1 MVGAKKVRKFGFL
14 NGAVAACSYGL
25 NPLFSLPLFALG
37 FSVNSVLFYR
47 YAIAVVIYKILL
59 MFKGDIDYRVSR
71 KEIICLLY
79 LGIMFTLSSV
89 TLFTSFNYIASGV
102 ACTILFVYPVI
113 VACIMAIFFKEK
125 VTKTTVI
132 SVVVALTGIFLLNS
146 SFDKNAIS
154 KVGLFYILL
163 SALSYALYMVEIRTI
178 KTVKKM
184 HSDKITFYVMFVS
197 VLFYYV
203 MLNFGVDLQPVSG
216 IKEWVCVLGLAI
228 VPTIISLETIN
239 IAIKIIGATKTAI
252 LGALEP
258 LTAVLIGTLIFKEQF
273 SLSIGVGIICV
284 LSGVTLT
291 VLKK

>member
-1 MVGAKKVRKFGFL
+1 MFGAKKVRKFGFL
-14 NGAVAACSYGL
+14 NGAAAACSYGL

-71 KEIICLLY
+71 KEINCLLY

-163 SALSYALYMVEIRTI
+163 SALSYALYMVGIRTI

-184 HSDKITFYVMFVS
+184 HSDKITFYVMCVS

>member
-1 MVGAKKVRKFGFL
+1 
-14 NGAVAACSYGL
+14 
-25 NPLFSLPLFALG
+25 
-37 FSVNSVLFYR
+37 
-47 YAIAVVIYKILL
+47 
-59 MFKGDIDYRVSR
+59 
-71 KEIICLLY
+71 
-79 LGIMFTLSSV
+79 
-89 TLFTSFNYIASGV
+89 
-102 ACTILFVYPVI
+102 
-113 VACIMAIFFKEK
+113 
-125 VTKTTVI
+125 
-132 SVVVALTGIFLLNS
+132 
-146 SFDKNAIS
+146 
-154 KVGLFYILL
+154 
-163 SALSYALYMVEIRTI
+163 
-178 KTVKKM
+178 
-184 HSDKITFYVMFVS
+184 
-197 VLFYYV
+197 